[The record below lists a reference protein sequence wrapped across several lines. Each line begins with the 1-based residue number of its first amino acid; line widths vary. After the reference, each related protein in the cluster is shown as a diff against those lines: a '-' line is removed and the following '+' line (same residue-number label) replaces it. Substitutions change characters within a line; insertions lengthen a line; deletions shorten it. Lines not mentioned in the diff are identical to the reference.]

1 MVITNTRR
9 KHYSIIAFICAA
21 LMVLSFFVS
30 GVIASADTTSTAD
43 FSEKVH
49 NSFGSMADKTYV
61 TEGGGSYRME
71 DLIYKSTAQ
80 STYGVWMI
88 NEERYNE
95 LKSGAKTEFLTDLN
109 SIAEGVIATE
119 AAAGGTRYT
128 DESLTNWYSILQQQD
143 GVGSKMLNMI
153 LANTKPD
160 FVTANK
166 IYEPFSG
173 LVGTVLGLG
182 AVLIMAFLAIVMVCD
197 IAYITLPPVRL
208 FAGEE
213 SERSGVKSKIFSHDA
228 TYAVQVAENSD
239 GGNGS
244 PKQALGIYF
253 KRRVFM
259 LILLG
264 ICLMYLIQGQI
275 FALVGMI
282 LDLVS
287 GFMG

>member
-1 MVITNTRR
+1 MVTKTRR
-9 KHYSIIAFICAA
+9 QHYSMVAVICAI
-21 LMVLSFFVS
+21 LMAFSFLMSSIYV
-30 GVIASADTTSTAD
+30 SADTTSTAQY
-43 FSEKVH
+43 SEKVY
-49 NSFGSMADKTYV
+49 NSMGTYADKTYS
-61 TEGGGSYRME
+61 TTGGGSYKMS
-71 DLIYKSTAQ
+71 DLLYKSTET
-80 STYGVWMI
+80 STKDVYLV
-88 NEERYNE
+88 NEKRYNE
-95 LKSGAKTEFLTDLN
+95 LKSSAQTEFLTDLN
-109 SIAEGVIATE
+109 TIAQKVIADDAT
-119 AAAGGTRYT
+119 GQQYT
-128 DESLTNWYSILQQQD
+128 DESLTNWYAILQQQD

-166 IYEPFSG
+166 IYAPFSG

-197 IAYITLPPVRL
+197 IAYIALPPVRL

-213 SERSGVKSKIFSHDA
+213 SERGAVKSKLFSHDA

-239 GGNGS
+239 GGDGN

-253 KRRVFM
+253 KRRVVM

-264 ICLMYLIQGQI
+264 ICLLYLIQGQI
-275 FALVGMI
+275 FSLVGMI

-287 GFMG
+287 GFFGS